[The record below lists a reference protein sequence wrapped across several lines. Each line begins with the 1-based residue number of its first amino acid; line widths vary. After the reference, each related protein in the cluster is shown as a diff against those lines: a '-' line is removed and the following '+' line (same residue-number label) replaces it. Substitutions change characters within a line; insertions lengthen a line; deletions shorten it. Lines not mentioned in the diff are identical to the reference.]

1 MHVELAYGKKGLS
14 IEVPDD
20 RTTVIEPDYP
30 SPVDNEQM
38 AILHA
43 IQNPIN
49 CLPLRTLVKKGQT
62 VAISVCDITR
72 PMPSAKVLPVIL
84 KELDHLS
91 KEEIVILVATGT
103 HRDNTREE
111 LETMLGSEV
120 VKDYS
125 VVVHNG
131 FSDEALRYV
140 GQTSS
145 GIPIWLNKLWLDSDF
160 RITTGFVEPHFF
172 AGFSG
177 GPKMVAPGLAGFE
190 TIMQLHS
197 APLIAH
203 PNATWGVTEGNPIH
217 DAIREIAAQTRVDF
231 SLDVTINESHQITSV
246 HAGELFASHQSACTL
261 SKKSAMQATSTP
273 YDVVITTNSGYPLD
287 INLYQSVKGL
297 SAAAKIVRP
306 GGTIICAVECRDGI
320 PEHGHYKNILTSK
333 NSPKDLLNMILS
345 PGYEQQD
352 QWQVQIQAQVQ
363 LKADVLVKS
372 DFLSD
377 EDIRSA
383 HMTPIDD
390 LQDALGKVL
399 QNAGPDATICVLPQG
414 PQTIAYI
421 N

>member
-1 MHVELAYGKKGLS
+1 MHVELAYGKNGLG

-20 RTTVIEPDYP
+20 RTTIIKPDYP
-30 SPVDNEQM
+30 PPLDNEQM

-49 CLPLRTLVKKGQT
+49 CQPLRNLVKRGQT

-84 KELDHLS
+84 KELAHLP

-111 LETMLGSEV
+111 LETMLGPEV
-120 VKDYS
+120 VRDYS

-131 FSDEALRYV
+131 FSDETLRYV

-217 DAIREIAAQTRVDF
+217 DAIREIAAKTRVDF

-246 HAGELFASHQSACTL
+246 HAGELFAAHQSACIL

-377 EDIRSA
+377 EEIRSA

-399 QNAGPDATICVLPQG
+399 QNAGPDATVCVLPQG

-421 N
+421 T